1 MSESFDRKEIKNLM
15 LLFYLMPVFGAG
27 LALLTLNNPKASSS
41 ERDLSRLA
49 MKLMLTWFAGT
60 VMLDVGVENID
71 SLKLPLLIVSSL
83 FTSGYFVLNL
93 GLMLRLWQGRA
104 IDLPLFGRV
113 AGRSSRRLETIE
125 DQSQQTKF

>member
-27 LALLTLNNPKASSS
+27 LSLWTLSNPKASPS
-41 ERDLSRLA
+41 ELALSRLA

-60 VMLDVGVENID
+60 VMLDAGVENIEA
-71 SLKLPLLIVSSL
+71 LKLPLLLVSSL

-93 GLMLRLWQGRA
+93 GLMLRLWQGRS
-104 IDLPLFGRV
+104 IDLPFFGRV
-113 AGRSSRRLETIE
+113 SRRWKTIE
-125 DQSQQTKF
+125 DNSQQVKS

>member
-1 MSESFDRKEIKNLM
+1 MSESFDRKEIKNLT

-27 LALLTLNNPKASSS
+27 LSLWTLSNPKASPS
-41 ERDLSRLA
+41 ELALSRLA

-71 SLKLPLLIVSSL
+71 ALKLPLLVVSSL

-93 GLMLRLWQGRA
+93 GLMLRLWQGRS

-113 AGRSSRRLETIE
+113 SRTGNSSLGNDRG
-125 DQSQQTKF
+125 

>member
-27 LALLTLNNPKASSS
+27 LSLWTLSNPKASPS
-41 ERDLSRLA
+41 ELALSRLA

-71 SLKLPLLIVSSL
+71 ALKLPLLLVSSL

-93 GLMLRLWQGRA
+93 GLMLRLWQGRS
-104 IDLPLFGRV
+104 IDLPFFGRV
-113 AGRSSRRLETIE
+113 SGRGKTIE
-125 DQSQQTKF
+125 SNSQQVKS

>member
-27 LALLTLNNPKASSS
+27 LSLWTLSNPNASSS
-41 ERDLSRLA
+41 ERALSRLA

-71 SLKLPLLIVSSL
+71 ALKLPLLIVSSL

-93 GLMLRLWQGRA
+93 GLMLRLWQGRS
-104 IDLPLFGRV
+104 IDLPFFGRV
-113 AGRSSRRLETIE
+113 SRRWKTIE
-125 DQSQQTKF
+125 DNSQQVKS

>member
-27 LALLTLNNPKASSS
+27 LSLWTLSNPNASSS
-41 ERDLSRLA
+41 ERALSRLA

-71 SLKLPLLIVSSL
+71 ALKLPLLLISSL

-93 GLMLRLWQGRA
+93 GLMLRLWQGRS
-104 IDLPLFGRV
+104 IDLPFFGRV
-113 AGRSSRRLETIE
+113 GRRGRTIE
-125 DQSQQTKF
+125 DNSQPVKS

>member
-27 LALLTLNNPKASSS
+27 LSLWTLSNPKAAPS
-41 ERDLSRLA
+41 ELALSRLA

-71 SLKLPLLIVSSL
+71 ALKLPLLLVSSL

-93 GLMLRLWQGRA
+93 GLMLRLWQGRS
-104 IDLPLFGRV
+104 IDLPFFGRV
-113 AGRSSRRLETIE
+113 SRRWKTIE
-125 DQSQQTKF
+125 DNSQQVKF

>member
-27 LALLTLNNPKASSS
+27 LSLWTLSNPNASSS
-41 ERDLSRLA
+41 ERALSRLA

-71 SLKLPLLIVSSL
+71 ALKLPLLIVSSL

-93 GLMLRLWQGRA
+93 RLMLRLWQGRS
-104 IDLPLFGRV
+104 IDLPFFGRV
-113 AGRSSRRLETIE
+113 SRRGGTIE
-125 DQSQQTKF
+125 DNSQHVKS